1 MSRTWPSWRRDG
13 QLRFGPRG
21 QGSPGAGS
29 PGAGR
34 SRAGESGVAL
44 VELTLV
50 LPVFLFLLLI
60 ALEFGLAFKDELT
73 LSQATR
79 EGARTGSGLAAAGV
93 ANCSGGLDP
102 ENVDA
107 QIIAAVQGVLDSPG
121 SAVDLDDVSTIR
133 IYKSDSSGDQVG
145 TYANAWRY
153 VAGAGPDMDPGAGV
167 DILDFVPDGA
177 GGWPACLRV
186 NSGTPDSLGV
196 HIEYTYRLKT
206 PLAAFSQFLG
216 GSQGVTITMPNHTVM
231 ALNPSS

>member
-1 MSRTWPSWRRDG
+1 MSRAWPSWRRDG
-13 QLRFGPRG
+13 QLRSRAVGTRAHGPRAE
-21 QGSPGAGS
+21 GSRPD
-29 PGAGR
+29 
-34 SRAGESGVAL
+34 ESGVAL
-44 VELTLV
+44 VELTFI
-50 LPVFLFLLLI
+50 LPIFLFLLLI

-102 ENVDA
+102 ANVDA
-107 QIIAAVQGVLDSPG
+107 QIIAAVQGVLASPG
-121 SAVDLDDVSTIR
+121 SAVDLDDVSAIR
-133 IYKSDSSGDQVG
+133 IYKSDGSGNQVG
-145 TYANAWRY
+145 TYANTWRF
-153 VAGAGPDMDPGAGV
+153 VEGAGPDMDPGTGA
-167 DILDFVPDGA
+167 DILDFVPDGTL
-177 GGWPACLRV
+177 GWPACLRV

-216 GSQGVTITMPNHTVM
+216 GSQGVTIGMPNHTVM